1 MVLCGVLVALAAIFS
16 YVEAIVPIPIGIPG
30 VKLGFAN
37 IVTVFALYRMGF
49 GSAFVICLMRILV
62 VSALFANP
70 TMAIYSL
77 AGGIISLLVMQL
89 FKSMKIFSI
98 IGVSMAG
105 GVFHNVAQV
114 TVAVLV
120 METVGLYSYLA
131 PLIIVG
137 MITGIFIGVVSD
149 KALVHL
155 KRIKIS

>member
-16 YVEAIVPIPIGIPG
+16 YIEMLIPISVGIPG

-37 IVTVFALYRMGF
+37 IVTVFALYKIDFR
-49 GSAFVICLMRILV
+49 SAFAVSLVRILIM
-62 VSALFANP
+62 SALFGNP
-70 TMAIYSL
+70 TMALYSL
-77 AGGIISLLVMQL
+77 SGGILSLFVMQGL
-89 FKSMKIFSI
+89 KSSRIFSI

-105 GVFHNVAQV
+105 GVFHNVGQV
-114 TVAVLV
+114 SMAVLV

-137 MITGIFIGVVSD
+137 MITGTFIGVVTG

-155 KRIKIS
+155 ERLKV